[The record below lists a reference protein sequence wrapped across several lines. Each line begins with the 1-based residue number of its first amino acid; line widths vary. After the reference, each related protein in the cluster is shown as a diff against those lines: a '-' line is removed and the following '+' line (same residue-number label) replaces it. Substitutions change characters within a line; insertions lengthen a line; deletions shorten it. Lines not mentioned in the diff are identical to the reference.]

1 MLFLIRTLKLNSPTN
16 TKRNTKFAQRMS
28 RSLPR
33 YLPNQEVA
41 SGRISPPELAR
52 HEGSVFLCKN
62 PPNYRETSAGNRN
75 NRGRRGCG
83 NWDGR
88 QSSYN
93 HNRDQTDSMDT
104 KYHGREREREREII
118 FAKNLA
124 AILRHAPTQYGR
136 FGLPVAASKFFQTL
150 TPHHFEPSG
159 QHAAMS
165 SCFSGGRAA
174 ATKVQGGPRNRVS
187 SGMTACA

>member
-1 MLFLIRTLKLNSPTN
+1 MSRTQPCRMLFLIRTLKLNSPTN

-104 KYHGREREREREII
+104 KYHGRERERERAGDNLCQKPRRD
-118 FAKNLA
+118 FAPCPNSIRPLRLA
-124 AILRHAPTQYGR
+124 RGRIEVLPDLDAAPLRALGAARGDVVLLLGR
-136 FGLPVAASKFFQTL
+136 
-150 TPHHFEPSG
+150 
-159 QHAAMS
+159 
-165 SCFSGGRAA
+165 
-174 ATKVQGGPRNRVS
+174 
-187 SGMTACA
+187 